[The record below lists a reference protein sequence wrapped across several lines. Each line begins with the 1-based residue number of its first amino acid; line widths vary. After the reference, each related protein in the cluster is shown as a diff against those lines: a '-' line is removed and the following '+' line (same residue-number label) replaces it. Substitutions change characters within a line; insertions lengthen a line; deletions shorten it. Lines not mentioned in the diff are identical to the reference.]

1 MAPAV
6 TISNLCC
13 VAREQ
18 VVRDC
23 KLREWAE
30 GTVSPGPGGNA
41 NGKRRREEESDGDEG
56 KDDEGSVADED
67 VEDVVAQQRDDVR
80 NALKQLV
87 REWSAEGAVEREQA
101 WPRRARCWAI
111 PFCALTFCRPWGFPI
126 QKRAG

>member
-1 MAPAV
+1 VALWRGPG
-6 TISNLCC
+6 SDEFNLSR

-30 GTVSPGPGGNA
+30 GTASPGPGGNA
-41 NGKRRREEESDGDEG
+41 NGKRPWEESDGDEG

-67 VEDVVAQQRDDVR
+67 VEDAVAQQRDDVR

-101 WPRRARCWAI
+101 
-111 PFCALTFCRPWGFPI
+111 
-126 QKRAG
+126 